1 MISSKTTI
9 MMPTFNICNVFKLL
23 LLAFALAIFP
33 FTCEAKIYLL
43 SIGISNYPGTKND
56 LRLPHNDAAT
66 MQWLYKENQQAKVC
80 LLMNDKAKVATVKK
94 ALQKMV
100 SIATADD
107 IVVMFFSGHGIKGGF
122 VCYDGFLYYSD
133 IYSAMAS
140 FKSKNKMVFADACFS
155 GAMRQGKSNTY
166 ASSNSNNTNNVM
178 FFLSCR
184 SNEKS
189 IETPSMTNGFFTY
202 ALQHGLRGG
211 ADKNRDRII
220 TAKELFDYVSTKVKK
235 ESGNR
240 QHPVMW
246 GKFSNNMPVMKWQD
260 HNKKK
265 K

>member
-43 SIGISNYPGTKND
+43 SVGISNYPGTKND

-133 IYSAMAS
+133 I
-140 FKSKNKMVFADACFS
+140 
-155 GAMRQGKSNTY
+155 
-166 ASSNSNNTNNVM
+166 
-178 FFLSCR
+178 
-184 SNEKS
+184 S
-189 IETPSMTNGFFTY
+189 IQQWLRARAKTRWCLLMLVS
-202 ALQHGLRGG
+202 LGLC
-211 ADKNRDRII
+211 
-220 TAKELFDYVSTKVKK
+220 VKVKATPM
-235 ESGNR
+235 
-240 QHPVMW
+240 QVQIVIIPTT
-246 GKFSNNMPVMKWQD
+246 
-260 HNKKK
+260 
-265 K
+265 